1 MLIISYDIKNNK
13 LRTAFAKKLEEL
25 GAVRFQYSVF
35 EARNSSRILD
45 NLRLVI
51 KENFAPKFTPADS
64 VVIFHVNEEKT
75 EKYGNAVHRDKD
87 LNFF

>member
-1 MLIISYDIKNNK
+1 MLIISYDIKNDK

-25 GAVRFQYSVF
+25 GAIRFQYSVF
-35 EARNSSRILD
+35 EAKNSSRILN
-45 NLRLVI
+45 NLRLLV
-51 KENFAPKFTPADS
+51 KETFGPKFTPEDS
-64 VVIFHVNEEKT
+64 VVIFHVNEDKT